1 MDNKV
6 RVYIY
11 AFLSRIFSSEIDL
24 KLLNDIKNNRE
35 LLETIG
41 KDSYDYFHNNSEEDL
56 LNFLSIDYCSTFIM
70 NNNPIES
77 SVLDVK
83 NEILIGLQNPVM
95 QFYVDYGYD
104 LNLTSSSLNVPDHIG
119 LEFGFMQNLAYKES
133 KKVEYKFMTQHILTW
148 IPPFLISIQ
157 EITSTPFYK
166 DICNFTIEFLL
177 EDYKGLMEFS
187 DDGEKL

>member
-1 MDNKV
+1 MENKI

-24 KLLNDIKNNRE
+24 KLLNDIKKNKE

-41 KDSYDYFHNNSEEDL
+41 EDSYNYLNKNSDEDL
-56 LNFLSIDYCSTFIM
+56 LEALSIDFCSTFIM

-77 SVLDVK
+77 SILDVK

-104 LNLTSSSLNVPDHIG
+104 LNLTSSTLNVPDHIG
-119 LEFGFMQNLAYKES
+119 LEFGFMQNLVYKNER
-133 KKVEYKFMTQHILTW
+133 KVEYKFMTKHILNW
-148 IPPFLISIQ
+148 IPPFLISIRD
-157 EITSTPFYK
+157 ITLTPFYK
-166 DICNFTIEFLL
+166 DICNFTIEFLFK
-177 EDYKGLMEFS
+177 DYKELVDLNMDIE
-187 DDGEKL
+187 

>member
-1 MDNKV
+1 MDNKI

-24 KLLNDIKNNRE
+24 KLLKDIKNNKD

-41 KDSYDYFHNNSEEDL
+41 LNSYNYFNKNSDEEL
-56 LNFLSIDYCSTFIM
+56 LKLLSIDYCSTFIM

-77 SVLDVK
+77 SILDVK

-104 LNLTSSSLNVPDHIG
+104 LNLTSSALNVPDHIG
-119 LEFGFMQNLAYKES
+119 LEFGFMQNLAYKNE
-133 KKVEYKFMTQHILTW
+133 KKIEYKFMTKHLLTW

-157 EITSTPFYK
+157 NITSTPFYK

-177 EDYKGLMEFS
+177 EDYKDLMEFK
-187 DDGEKL
+187 DDGVKI